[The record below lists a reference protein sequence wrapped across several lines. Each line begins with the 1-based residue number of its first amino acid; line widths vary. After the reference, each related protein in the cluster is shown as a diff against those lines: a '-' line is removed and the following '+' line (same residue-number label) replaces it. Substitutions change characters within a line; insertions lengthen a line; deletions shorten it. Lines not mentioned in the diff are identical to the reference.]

1 MNINDLNLNITADVD
16 IPEEYLPILSTKYP
30 VPAILNSTLQELPDT
45 EQGNW
50 SAYEIEKIRPAI
62 EDLYYQLSKK
72 THQPGPITVNIKPNY
87 LSVYKNWA
95 SLSRTLRAALQELPG
110 SKTRIMLDK
119 IIIPYDLMHQQI
131 RSMIWSKSDES

>member
-1 MNINDLNLNITADVD
+1 MNINDLNLNITVDVELPD
-16 IPEEYLPILSTKYP
+16 EYLPILSTQYP
-30 VPAILNSTLQELPDT
+30 VPAILNSVLQELPDT

-50 SAYEIEKIRPAI
+50 SAYEIEKIRPAV
-62 EDLYYQLSKK
+62 EDLYYQLSRKN
-72 THQPGPITVNIKPNY
+72 HQPGLMTVNIKPGH
-87 LSVYKNWA
+87 LKTYKNWA

-131 RSMIWSKSDES
+131 RSMIWSKPDES